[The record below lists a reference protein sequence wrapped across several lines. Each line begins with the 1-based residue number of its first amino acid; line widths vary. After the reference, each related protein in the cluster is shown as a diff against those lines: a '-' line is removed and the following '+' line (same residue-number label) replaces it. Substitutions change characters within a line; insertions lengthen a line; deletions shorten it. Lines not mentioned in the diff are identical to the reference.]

1 MLAIGFANKFYTLW
15 NISEER
21 RDLGNGHSYIITHN
35 DYIKNISFDK
45 ETALAQYPDAK
56 LDETLKGH
64 TRSWES
70 TKEVWDNV
78 DVFRFGKYKYEK
90 INNSDL
96 SYLTWY
102 WGQIYGDHKE
112 YVGSILK
119 DNGYEIRTWG
129 EDNQYLMSPEDL
141 ENERKQNEE
150 TNEFIKT
157 LDKKEDL
164 NVVFEYN
171 PDEEGECRI
180 YNIIYKFKEVR
191 ENYYNG
197 FPYYLP
203 VVNGKQKR
211 IKNKNL
217 VITDYNYSVNDNIIT
232 IQILDFKIE
241 K

>member
-21 RDLGNGHSYIITHN
+21 RDLGNGHSYIITYN

-64 TRSWES
+64 TKSWES

-78 DVFRFGKYKYEK
+78 NCYRFGKYKYQT
-90 INNSDL
+90 IDSTDVN
-96 SYLTWY
+96 YLCWY
-102 WGQIYGDHKE
+102 WNQIYGEHKE
-112 YVGSILK
+112 YVSSFLEGL
-119 DNGYEIRTWG
+119 GYEIRTWG

-141 ENERKQNEE
+141 ENERKQKEAS
-150 TNEFIKT
+150 NEFIKI
-157 LDKKEDL
+157 LDKKEDF
-164 NVVFEYN
+164 NVVFECN
-171 PDEEGECRI
+171 PDYDGECRI
-180 YNIIYKFKEVR
+180 DNVIYKFQEVK

-197 FPYYLP
+197 FLYYLP

-217 VITDYNYSVNDNIIT
+217 VITNYNYLVNDNIIT
-232 IQILDFKIE
+232 VEILDFKIN

>member
-90 INNSDL
+90 TNNSDL
-96 SYLTWY
+96 SYLAWY
-102 WGQIYGDHKE
+102 WNQIYGDHKE

-141 ENERKQNEE
+141 ENERKQKEKFQE
-150 TNEFIKT
+150 LTNLVKNGNQ
-157 LDKKEDL
+157 L
-164 NVVFEYN
+164 NVFIEYN
-171 PDEEGECRI
+171 LDENGI
-180 YNIIYKFKEVR
+180 YVDDCIRYHFPEVR

-197 FPYYLP
+197 FTYYLP

>member
-96 SYLTWY
+96 SYLAWY
-102 WGQIYGDHKE
+102 WNQIYGDHKE

-141 ENERKQNEE
+141 ENERKQKEKFQE
-150 TNEFIKT
+150 LTNLVKNGNQ
-157 LDKKEDL
+157 L
-164 NVVFEYN
+164 NVFIEYN
-171 PDEEGECRI
+171 LDENGI
-180 YNIIYKFKEVR
+180 YVDDCIRYHFPEVR

-197 FPYYLP
+197 FTYYLP

>member
-1 MLAIGFANKFYTLW
+1 MLAIGFTNKFYTLW

-78 DVFRFGKYKYEK
+78 NCYRFGKYKYEK

-96 SYLTWY
+96 SYLAWY
-102 WGQIYGDHKE
+102 WNQIYGDHKE
-112 YVGSILK
+112 YVSSFLEGL
-119 DNGYEIRTWG
+119 GYEIRTWG
-129 EDNQYLMSPEDL
+129 EDNQYLMSPQDL
-141 ENERKQNEE
+141 ENERKQKEKFQE
-150 TNEFIKT
+150 LTNLVKNGNQ
-157 LDKKEDL
+157 L
-164 NVVFEYN
+164 NVFIEYN
-171 PDEEGECRI
+171 LDENGI
-180 YNIIYKFKEVR
+180 YVDDCIRYHFPEVR

-197 FPYYLP
+197 YSYYLP

-217 VITDYNYSVNDNIIT
+217 VITNYNYTIDDNYINIE
-232 IQILDFKIE
+232 ILDFKIE